1 MLNRDVTEELDWE
14 RLVTKFT
21 VFVTS
26 NWLGTHAQQP
36 FIAPGPLTMA
46 DEKQERDSPVFF
58 SLSIVKPAA
67 EKDVTNSKGNAP

>member
-1 MLNRDVTEELDWE
+1 MRGHKCNGTNERRVLNRDVTEELDWE

-36 FIAPGPLTMA
+36 FIAPGPLVFTYHGRR
-46 DEKQERDSPVFF
+46 KTRKGQSSFFF
-58 SLSIVKPAA
+58 SFYR
-67 EKDVTNSKGNAP
+67 